1 MCYTASHIVT
11 VIAISYTLLLVIILT
26 KKKKKKKR
34 QIEES
39 HISNTYIV
47 RQQSLASSTRPT
59 T

>member
-11 VIAISYTLLLVIILT
+11 VIAISYTLLLVIMLT
-26 KKKKKKKR
+26 KKKKKKR

>member
-11 VIAISYTLLLVIILT
+11 VIAISYTLLLVIMLT
-26 KKKKKKKR
+26 KKKKR